1 MQRMIILKETDS
13 QMIPSALSKRIKE
26 IEREFLLRS
35 ILKENL
41 YKLFYNNNDQSNQI
55 FASILS

>member
-55 FASILS
+55 VASILS

>member
-1 MQRMIILKETDS
+1 MQRMIILEETDS
-13 QMIPSALSKRIKE
+13 QMIPSGLSKRIKE

-41 YKLFYNNNDQSNQI
+41 
-55 FASILS
+55 